1 MIDGPAP
8 LSLVP
13 DLDELLCFA
22 LHSTGFAFNRVYRR
36 PLRRLGL
43 TYPQYLVMVALW
55 GEDGVTVGCLADR
68 LWLDTSTLTP
78 LLKRLEGLKLLT
90 RRRSAADE
98 RRVMVALT
106 EQGRAMQQ
114 EAADVTR
121 CITESAGLS
130 VEDLARLTR
139 EIRTLRGNLE
149 GAAAKAEAAA

>member
-8 LSLVP
+8 VSLAP

-22 LHSTGFAFNRVYRR
+22 LHTTGFAFNRTYRR

-55 GEDGVTVGCLADR
+55 GEDGVGVGRLAER
-68 LWLDTSTLTP
+68 LCLDTNTLTP

-90 RRRSAADE
+90 RRRSEPDE
-98 RRVMVALT
+98 RRVMVVLT
-106 EQGRAMQQ
+106 EQGRAMEK
-114 EAADVTR
+114 EAAEVTR
-121 CITESAGLS
+121 CITQSAGLS

-139 EIRTLRGNLE
+139 EIRALRDNLE
-149 GAAAKAEAAA
+149 RAAAKAEA